1 MKVSYTYRNLEHLP
15 SILFGFKIHLSAT
28 YQNYQSI
35 LDIAIPYLDKH
46 DIAYKY
52 IENKE
57 DIFKV
62 FSLSETAAEVG
73 KLVTIYPS
81 PADLIATL
89 DDLYR
94 LLPKNEDGV
103 YILSD
108 RPYKDSKLLF
118 YRFGLFRDSKS
129 VYKNGIP
136 TLTSLDGEEWQD
148 YPKTYFDLPS
158 WIDDIQPPHKTTES
172 YLGQTYTVTS
182 ILHQSG
188 GGNVY
193 VGNDNK
199 YMTPVTFKEVRPHI
213 LSFYDVE
220 KKELREKEYS
230 LSCYLN
236 ENNVHSVITPIER
249 VDEWINTYYIY
260 HYIQGESLTDFTKKY
275 GINSYSRDHKTKN
288 LRLFQKFLKLVHM
301 LTQTIIYLHD
311 HQLILNDI
319 HPDNFVVDKDRNI
332 HFIDLENSYIYGEKP
347 FVGIE
352 SKISLK
358 SWNFLDGKESDFHKL
373 GNMLLFLFGRL
384 HITEDSRDDI
394 ELLNELLISY
404 GIDSNISDFIC
415 YLTSEKV
422 CKERVEELLHSL
434 YANPIN
440 VEEAI
445 PKSAIKHSH
454 KNSFIQRVKSSCNEF
469 KKYQQYLGEVGF
481 LSSESQDNILRL
493 MNSERNL
500 GINGLAG
507 IISLL
512 QYHGFTSL
520 AEEGIDILLEQ
531 LVETDEGLMIPMEG
545 GFYSPYI
552 CNGLS
557 GVIQTLYYVNK
568 EKYKKLILDLRKS
581 LLVEFAQYED
591 YNKGMLGIADT
602 LLLTTEFRDNKST
615 HQCIKSLLIN
625 CQIYYNHRHLPQEE
639 LEDVRRHYYD
649 VYSF

>member
-1 MKVSYTYRNLEHLP
+1 
-15 SILFGFKIHLSAT
+15 
-28 YQNYQSI
+28 
-35 LDIAIPYLDKH
+35 
-46 DIAYKY
+46 
-52 IENKE
+52 
-57 DIFKV
+57 
-62 FSLSETAAEVG
+62 
-73 KLVTIYPS
+73 
-81 PADLIATL
+81 
-89 DDLYR
+89 
-94 LLPKNEDGV
+94 
-103 YILSD
+103 
-108 RPYKDSKLLF
+108 
-118 YRFGLFRDSKS
+118 
-129 VYKNGIP
+129 
-136 TLTSLDGEEWQD
+136 
-148 YPKTYFDLPS
+148 
-158 WIDDIQPPHKTTES
+158 
-172 YLGQTYTVTS
+172 
-182 ILHQSG
+182 
-188 GGNVY
+188 
-193 VGNDNK
+193 
-199 YMTPVTFKEVRPHI
+199 
-213 LSFYDVE
+213 
-220 KKELREKEYS
+220 
-230 LSCYLN
+230 
-236 ENNVHSVITPIER
+236 
-249 VDEWINTYYIY
+249 
-260 HYIQGESLTDFTKKY
+260 
-275 GINSYSRDHKTKN
+275 
-288 LRLFQKFLKLVHM
+288 M

-440 VEEAI
+440 VEEVI